1 MPRQVHKRSAT
12 SFGTPGRCFL
22 SMKAFCFDPEMAV
35 RYGVD
40 EAVMLWNLDFWIQKN
55 KANGKHFHDGLWWTY
70 NTAKAFAELFPFWSA
85 GQVRRIL
92 TKLEEA
98 GVIKTGNYNSSTY
111 DRTMWYAIDYAELY
125 RQNPSSESDKCI
137 LRNQQMEIA
146 ESGNGFSETNKP
158 IPNINADINTNSR
171 HIGDSARD
179 TRLNKP
185 HLFIDSC
192 IAQFDDFVEA
202 LKSDPNYAGADL
214 RYYYEVIKN
223 WSNSNGNKKKD
234 WIATAKNW
242 LLREYREGKLV
253 REKPQGADVLS
264 EGAKRFLERN
274 MALDSDELWP
284 GL

>member
-1 MPRQVHKRSAT
+1 MEHEIFNHRHYRDFTIIPNEILQAT
-12 SFGTPGRCFL
+12 DIPIYTLGLLCHLLSLPGSWVVNVGALSRRFGD
-22 SMKAFCFDPEMAV
+22 SE
-35 RYGVD
+35 
-40 EAVMLWNLDFWIQKN
+40 
-55 KANGKHFHDGLWWTY
+55 
-70 NTAKAFAELFPFWSA
+70 
-85 GQVRRIL
+85 
-92 TKLEEA
+92 TK
-98 GVIKTGNYNSSTY
+98 
-111 DRTMWYAIDYAELY
+111 
-125 RQNPSSESDKCI
+125 I
-137 LRNQQMEIA
+137 LRALKELIELGYCKRTPKYEGGKLCGQRYQITDIRNDFSDPSIFRGTENNSAPIEIA
-146 ESGNGFSETNKP
+146 DSAKNVGTDKINNN
-158 IPNINADINTNSR
+158 NINTQEEKEK
-171 HIGDSARD
+171 ARD
-179 TRLNKP
+179 ARLNKP

-242 LLREYREGKLV
+242 LLREYKEGKLV